1 MSWRAG
7 LMSARAH
14 GGRHREH
21 ALSAARRRA
30 YSAGGLPPARRSDR
44 PTAHSATC
52 TRAVPCLAREERTHA
67 EIAPLMARC
76 SSRVRVV
83 RGGRVARLGNSTP
96 PHRGARAS
104 AFGGVSSLAA
114 AARRRAM
121 HSDA

>member
-52 TRAVPCLAREERTHA
+52 ARAVPCLAREERTHA

-83 RGGRVARLGNSTP
+83 RGRVARLGNSTP

-114 AARRRAM
+114 AARRRAV